1 MRVCTNFAHK
11 TKKAKEL
18 NLGLVVLT
26 EESIRI

>member
-1 MRVCTNFAHK
+1 MRVCTNIAQ
-11 TKKAKEL
+11 KKAKEL